1 MIDADPDGLG
11 VFISQ
16 QLASHCYGVA
26 IDKEFCAGQIAISA
40 QAKLCE
46 KKLTLGNQER
56 TILHFIIGMMKV
68 TNDHY
73 IG

>member
-1 MIDADPDGLG
+1 M
-11 VFISQ
+11 FISHQ
-16 QLASHCYGVA
+16 HASHCYGVA
-26 IDKEFCAGQIAISA
+26 IDKEFCASQIAISA

-46 KKLTLGNQER
+46 KKLTLDNQER